1 MAFRYAIC
9 SEIFKDWSLRE
20 ACQLVQS
27 LGYSGFEV
35 APFMW
40 AESVDSISPRART
53 EFRRTI
59 EGEGLVCSR
68 LHWLLLTPKGLHLTT
83 EDAALRE
90 KSWSYLGRLI
100 DFCGD
105 LGGPVMILGS
115 PYQRNARDGQSVE
128 GALDRLAEGLGRLA
142 PRAAEREVTLLME
155 AVSSQ
160 ETNVVTT
167 LEEAVRV
174 VDSVGHPNVQTMFDF
189 HNAADQGGDFLSLPE
204 RYFQKI
210 RHVHVNEVDG
220 RHPGTGEIDFARVL
234 QLMKDRGYEGWVSL
248 EVFDFEAGPERI
260 ERESID
266 YLRSVEAGLA

>member
-1 MAFRYAIC
+1 MGFRYAIC
-9 SEIFKDWSLRE
+9 SEIFKDWRLQD
-20 ACQLVQS
+20 ACVLAQS

-40 AESVDSISPRART
+40 AESIDRISPGERA

-59 EGEGLVCSR
+59 EGEGLVCSG
-68 LHWLLLTPKGLHLTT
+68 LHWLLVTPKGLHLTT
-83 EDAALRE
+83 EDAVLRE

-115 PYQRNARDGQSVE
+115 PYQRNAADGQSVE
-128 GALDRLAEGLGRLA
+128 EALSRLAEGLAGLA
-142 PRAAEREVTLLME
+142 PHAAEREVTLLME

-167 LEEAVRV
+167 LEEAVRI
-174 VDSVGHPNVQTMFDF
+174 VDTVGHPSVQTMFDF

-204 RYFQKI
+204 RYFEKI

-220 RHPGTGEIDFARVL
+220 RHPSTGEINFARVL
-234 QLMKDRGYEGWVSL
+234 QLMKDREYQGWFSL

-260 ERESID
+260 ARESID
-266 YLRSVEAGLA
+266 YLKSVEAGLA

>member
-9 SEIFKDWSLRE
+9 SEIFKDWSLKD
-20 ACQLVQS
+20 ACRLAQS

-40 AESVDSISPRART
+40 ADSIDSISPRERA

-59 EGEGLVCSR
+59 EGEGLVCSG

-83 EDAALRE
+83 EDSVLRD
-90 KSWSYLGRLI
+90 KSWAYLGRLI

-115 PYQRNARDGQSVE
+115 PYQRNALDGQSVE
-128 GALDRLAEGLGRLA
+128 AALSKLAEGLARLA
-142 PRAAEREVTLLME
+142 SQAAERDVTLLME

-167 LEEAVRV
+167 LEEAVSV
-174 VDSVGHPNVQTMFDF
+174 VDAVGHPNVQTMFDF

-204 RYFQKI
+204 RYFEKI

-234 QLMKDRGYEGWVSL
+234 QLLKDREYEGWCSL

-260 ERESID
+260 ARDSID
-266 YLRSVEAGLA
+266 YLKSVEAGLA

>member
-1 MAFRYAIC
+1 MGFRYAIC
-9 SEIFKDWSLRE
+9 SEIFKDWSLQD
-20 ACQLVQS
+20 ACRLAQS
-27 LGYSGFEV
+27 LGYFGFEV

-40 AESVDSISPRART
+40 AESIDSLSPGERA

-59 EGEGLVCSR
+59 EGEGLVCSG

-83 EDAALRE
+83 EDSVLRE

-115 PYQRNARDGQSVE
+115 PYQRNALDGQSVE
-128 GALDRLAEGLGRLA
+128 EALSRLAEGLARLA
-142 PRAAEREVTLLME
+142 PRAAERDVTLLME

-167 LEEAVRV
+167 LEEAVSV
-174 VDSVGHPNVQTMFDF
+174 VDRVGHPSVQTMFDF

-204 RYFQKI
+204 RYFEKI

-220 RHPGTGEIDFARVL
+220 RHPSTGEIDFARVL
-234 QLMKDRGYEGWVSL
+234 QLMRDRDYKGWFSL

-260 ERESID
+260 ARESID
-266 YLRSVEAGLA
+266 YLKSVEAGLA

>member
-1 MAFRYAIC
+1 MGFRYAIC
-9 SEIFKDWSLRE
+9 SEIFKDWSLQD
-20 ACQLVQS
+20 ACRLAQS

-40 AESVDSISPRART
+40 AESIDSLSPGERA

-59 EGEGLVCSR
+59 EGEGLVCSG

-83 EDAALRE
+83 EDSVLRE

-115 PYQRNARDGQSVE
+115 PYQRNALDGQSVE
-128 GALDRLAEGLGRLA
+128 EALSRLAEGLARLA

-167 LEEAVRV
+167 LEEAVSV
-174 VDSVGHPNVQTMFDF
+174 VDTVGHPSVQTMFDF

-204 RYFQKI
+204 RYFEKI
-210 RHVHVNEVDG
+210 RHVHVNEVVG
-220 RHPGTGEIDFARVL
+220 RHPSTGEIDFARVL
-234 QLMKDRGYEGWVSL
+234 QLMRDRDYKGWFSL

-260 ERESID
+260 ARESID
-266 YLRSVEAGLA
+266 YLKSVEAGLA

>member
-40 AESVDSISPRART
+40 AESVDSISPQART

-59 EGEGLVCSR
+59 EGEGLVCSG

-83 EDAALRE
+83 ADAALRE
-90 KSWSYLGRLI
+90 RSWSYLGRLI

-128 GALDRLAEGLGRLA
+128 EALDRLAEGLARLA

-260 ERESID
+260 ARESID

>member
-59 EGEGLVCSR
+59 EGEGLVCSG

-128 GALDRLAEGLGRLA
+128 GALDRLAEGLERLA

-260 ERESID
+260 ARESID

>member
-9 SEIFKDWSLRE
+9 SEIFKDWDLRD
-20 ACQLVQS
+20 ACQLAQS

-40 AESVDSISPRART
+40 AESVDSISPRERA

-59 EGEGLVCSR
+59 EGEGLVCSG
-68 LHWLLLTPKGLHLTT
+68 LHWLLVTPKGLHLTT

-115 PYQRNARDGQSVE
+115 PYQRDACDGQSVE
-128 GALDRLAEGLGRLA
+128 EALHRLAEGLARLA

-155 AVSSQ
+155 AVSSE

-167 LEEAVRV
+167 LEEAVGV
-174 VDSVGHPNVQTMFDF
+174 VDSVGHSNVQTMFDF

-204 RYFQKI
+204 RYFEKI

-220 RHPGTGEIDFARVL
+220 RHPSTGEIDFARVL
-234 QLMKDRGYEGWVSL
+234 QLMKDRDYEGWFSL

-260 ERESID
+260 ARESID
-266 YLRSVEAGLA
+266 YLRLVEAGLA

>member
-59 EGEGLVCSR
+59 EGEGLVCSG

-260 ERESID
+260 ARESID